1 MRSNQAAR
9 AAQRAAARFRPLT
22 RVVAAGTSLR
32 SSLGGRQAVVA
43 PARPVHGGQVVDHFE
58 TDGPPLPIFDR
69 YRYTTKFDPA
79 FYPVVGELAAL
90 ARRGV
95 LTPDEKATVEAA
107 VGTRTLGRDL
117 DELRDVLDEVARR
130 HPDQFIAARQG
141 AELRV
146 SPDPEAVEARIDAL
160 LLLRYRQ
167 LQEMGFY
174 LRQGRSGRRLRVL
187 EIGFTS
193 GGHSLVAFERLGLEV
208 TGIDNF
214 YDGSYAANDLPD
226 HVVRHL
232 SRSDAR
238 LVVGDAADP
247 NVLTGEQFDLIFSE
261 SVVEHLSRPQ
271 ETFAALGRLLADGG
285 MMIHS
290 YEPFFCEKGG
300 HTPGTLDC
308 PFGHVRLS
316 TEEHLRYITE
326 QRPHEAPIAVPW
338 VRDALNRATQADV
351 QRAVLGAG
359 FEIAEWITHSGSP
372 SALAPD
378 ELSHALRLH
387 PTITTADLATTAV
400 WFSCHASR

>member
-22 RVVAAGTSLR
+22 RAVAAGTSLR
-32 SSLGGRQAVVA
+32 SAIGGRQAAVA
-43 PARPVHGGQVVDHFE
+43 PGRPVHGGRVVDHFE
-58 TDGPPLPIFDR
+58 TDGPPLPIYDR
-69 YRYTTKFDPA
+69 YRYATKFDPA

-95 LTPDEKATVEAA
+95 LSPEEVATVDEA
-107 VGTRTLGRDL
+107 VGSRTLGRDL
-117 DELRDVLDEVARR
+117 DDLRELLDDVARR
-130 HPDQFIAARQG
+130 RPEQFIAERRG

-146 SPDPEAVEARIDAL
+146 VPDPEATEARIDAL

-167 LQEMGFY
+167 LHELGFD
-174 LRQGRSGRRLRVL
+174 LDRGRRLRVL
-187 EIGFTS
+187 EIGYTS
-193 GGHSLVAFERLGLEV
+193 GGHSLVAFERLGLDV

-214 YDGSYAANDLPD
+214 YDGSYAASDLPD
-226 HVVRHL
+226 HVVRTL

-247 NVLTGEQFDLIFSE
+247 TVLAGEQFDLIFSE

-308 PFGHVRLS
+308 PFGHVRLRP
-316 TEEHLRYITE
+316 EEHLRYLTE

-338 VRDALNRATQADV
+338 VRDALNRATQSDV

-359 FEIAEWITHSGSP
+359 FEITEWITHSGSP

-378 ELSHALRLH
+378 ELAHALQLH

-400 WFSCHASR
+400 WFGCRPTG